1 MYIKSA
7 KKLEFCLQQNISNFY
22 RSFNSIY
29 SKIGYVSPAVILSL
43 LSAYSL
49 PTLLYGIESI
59 VSLSKDIQRCSLAY
73 DRAFMKI
80 FATYNND
87 VIRNCQ
93 FYSGHLPLAYLIDLR
108 KINFLTNLKTCL
120 DGDFCDIFSIEIN
133 DESISI
139 YNKYIESPIDNNAVN
154 LFNYNIKQQ
163 MWLVFEKSIQ
173 S

>member
-1 MYIKSA
+1 M
-7 KKLEFCLQQNISNFY
+7 
-22 RSFNSIY
+22 
-29 SKIGYVSPAVILSL
+29 
-43 LSAYSL
+43 
-49 PTLLYGIESI
+49 
-59 VSLSKDIQRCSLAY
+59 AY